1 MNEKIS
7 FRLKNGDL
15 VNSNNG
21 RILLL
26 APELLQYNLDQVE
39 NVYINFINYFNE
51 DLLSDNEF
59 LSQIIGKDYSNDTN
73 NNFLTVV
80 NFFKNVG
87 SFVLQRCKH
96 KNIRKNQL
104 SQYEEIF
111 DLNSRLSIAK
121 KNKYGFI
128 KNNGKVVIPFIYDEF
143 LFSHN
148 GLFIVEK
155 NGIYYLIDRRGRET
169 LLYNKEKNKEFIRH
183 MTSVSSFPIA
193 YDILTGKVMLVQE
206 VIYNTA
212 EDRKIYIKNF

>member
-121 KNKYGFI
+121 KNKY
-128 KNNGKVVIPFIYDEF
+128 ER
-143 LFSHN
+143 
-148 GLFIVEK
+148 
-155 NGIYYLIDRRGRET
+155 LIRR
-169 LLYNKEKNKEFIRH
+169 
-183 MTSVSSFPIA
+183 
-193 YDILTGKVMLVQE
+193 
-206 VIYNTA
+206 
-212 EDRKIYIKNF
+212 